1 MKLKGIPIG
10 KEEVKLSL
18 FADEVILL
26 IYIYIRYIYTKLRRL
41 HQKLRTNKF
50 SKVAGY
56 KINI

>member
-1 MKLKGIPIG
+1 MKLKRIPIG

-18 FADEVILL
+18 LADEVILL
-26 IYIYIRYIYTKLRRL
+26 IYIYIYKTMKTPP
-41 HQKLRTNKF
+41 KTARTNKF